1 VIAVTTLD
9 NAVYNIK
16 MNAHRDLLLEQA
28 IFLLIFVYDRN
39 IDCQAISIKYYIPC
53 GFNRGLSFPVSFL
66 KEEKNGCI
74 STITKTVID
83 TEIWEWSMFGT

>member
-1 VIAVTTLD
+1 MKTNTSQLMTSCALVFRENKLYKYYTQYVGKAKL
-9 NAVYNIK
+9 
-16 MNAHRDLLLEQA
+16 
-28 IFLLIFVYDRN
+28 
-39 IDCQAISIKYYIPC
+39 QAISIKYYIPC